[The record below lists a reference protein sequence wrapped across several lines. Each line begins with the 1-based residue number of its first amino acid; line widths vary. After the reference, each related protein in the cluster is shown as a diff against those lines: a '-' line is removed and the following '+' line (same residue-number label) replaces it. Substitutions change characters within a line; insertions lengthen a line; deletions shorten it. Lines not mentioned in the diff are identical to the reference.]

1 MNRRPPRNG
10 EIREKIQNTLLV
22 DGNALFKSGFFGAKN
37 EYNQKGEHIGGLY
50 QFITKL
56 RMILNEDL
64 YHRVYVFWDG
74 NFSGKLRYEI
84 YEPYKSDRGKDYKTG
99 TQPIDESELNQ
110 RKLVWD
116 YLNEMYVRQLKHE
129 IVESDDFI
137 AYYCLIKKPNEKL
150 TIVSNDRDMAQLI
163 GNNVRVYFLD
173 KNVYVDSLNYSSY
186 FSHHQENSVL
196 IKTIIGDKADSIKG
210 IKGVGEETLLKHF
223 PELKVRKVEL
233 SEIIKSASE
242 QQNERIK
249 NKKQPLKILDNIIN
263 VVTDG
268 VQGTRLYEINEKL
281 VNLKKPML
289 TEDSIQELESLID
302 GTLDYSG
309 RDLKNVLFMMERDGL
324 KVKIGDQRYPDYLV
338 PFKLLIER
346 EKNN

>member
-186 FSHHQENSVL
+186 FSHHQENSML
-196 IKTIIGDKADSIKG
+196 IKMITGDTSDTIKG
-210 IKGVGEETLLKHF
+210 IKGVGEETLLKYF

-268 VQGTRLYEINEKL
+268 VQGARLYEINEKL